1 MKIFISWSGER
12 SRKIAELFNEW
23 IQCVIQAAKPWI
35 SSHDIE
41 RGALWYT
48 EISKTLA
55 DSRFGILCLTPEN
68 KTEPWILFEA
78 GALAKG
84 IEENRVC
91 TLLIDLKNTDIGN
104 PLAQFNH
111 TIACDKESM
120 WELVQTINNALL
132 ENKLQEKVLK
142 SVFETYWEQFLEKYK
157 EISQRFKPEEH
168 VKKRSIEDILTEI
181 LTTVRALDKRSQMGY
196 LDNYLLSYYND
207 IIDKQW
213 TPAER
218 RKLINDMIHNSVYKK
233 FLNSSIEDV
242 NSNEV
247 DSQEN
252 KK

>member
-12 SRKIAELFNEW
+12 SQKIAELFKDW

-35 SSHDIE
+35 SSHDVD

-55 DSRFGILCLTPEN
+55 DSQFGILCLTPEN

-120 WELVQTINNALL
+120 WKLVQTINNALL

-142 SVFETYWEQFLEKYK
+142 SVFETYWEQFSEKY
-157 EISQRFKPEEH
+157 
-168 VKKRSIEDILTEI
+168 
-181 LTTVRALDKRSQMGY
+181 
-196 LDNYLLSYYND
+196 LS
-207 IIDKQW
+207 
-213 TPAER
+213 T
-218 RKLINDMIHNSVYKK
+218 
-233 FLNSSIEDV
+233 
-242 NSNEV
+242 
-247 DSQEN
+247 
-252 KK
+252 

>member
-142 SVFETYWEQFLEKYK
+142 SVFETYWEQF
-157 EISQRFKPEEH
+157 RFKPEEH

-233 FLNSSIEDV
+233 FLNSINEDV

>member
-12 SRKIAELFNEW
+12 SQKIAELFKDW

-35 SSHDIE
+35 SSHDVD

-55 DSRFGILCLTPEN
+55 DSQFGILCLTPEN

-111 TIACDKESM
+111 TFACDKESM
-120 WELVQTINNALL
+120 WKLVQTINNALL

-142 SVFETYWEQFLEKYK
+142 SVFETYWEQFSEKYK
-157 EISQRFKPEEH
+157 EISQQFKPEEH
-168 VKKRSIEDILTEI
+168 VKKRSNEELLTEI
-181 LTTVRALDKRSQMGY
+181 LTTVRAIDKRSQVGY
-196 LDNYLLSYYND
+196 LDNYISTYDD
-207 IIDKQW
+207 IINRYWSPSEVIKFRNYM
-213 TPAER
+213 T
-218 RKLINDMIHNSVYKK
+218 HNKTFK
-233 FLNSSIEDV
+233 DFFNSNNEGIK
-242 NSNEV
+242 SNEV
-247 DSQEN
+247 DNQED